1 LTAAERALAAKKEQ
15 ERRWGLDDGPTAAPY
30 LEVLTERVDLLP
42 YFRMLWDHRKF
53 LRKAAVVGFVASALI
68 AVLIPSRYR
77 AITRLMPPDN
87 QSVSG
92 LGILAAISGKG
103 AGLGASSSLS
113 NFGGLAGDLL
123 GVKSSGALF
132 VGIVGSQ
139 TVQDR
144 LIEEFDLRRHYWD
157 SKIEDARTDLA
168 EHTDVSEERK
178 SGIITIGVTDH
189 DPQRAATMAR
199 AYVTELDRLV
209 AQVSTSSARRERI
222 FLEDRLKTV
231 KTDLDT
237 AAKNFSNFASK
248 NTAIDIPAQGKAMV
262 EAAANLQGRLIA
274 AQAEL
279 SGLQQIYTNNN
290 VRVRAAEARVAEL
303 QKKLNE
309 LGGGASEDTQDVGAL
324 YPSIRKLPILGVTY
338 ADLFLKTKIQETVF
352 EMLTQQYELAKVQE
366 AKEIPSVK
374 VLDVATTPT
383 KRSFPPRILLT
394 IFGTLMGLAAA
405 MAWVI
410 LRQKWNAVDSGNPR
424 KMFATEVFTTFRAS
438 LPAFA
443 RNGHTASSN
452 GDLQRHWQVRSA
464 NEKELDREGG
474 EPDEI

>member
-1 LTAAERALAAKKEQ
+1 
-15 ERRWGLDDGPTAAPY
+15 
-30 LEVLTERVDLLP
+30 
-42 YFRMLWDHRKF
+42 
-53 LRKAAVVGFVASALI
+53 
-68 AVLIPSRYR
+68 
-77 AITRLMPPDN
+77 
-87 QSVSG
+87 
-92 LGILAAISGKG
+92 
-103 AGLGASSSLS
+103 
-113 NFGGLAGDLL
+113 
-123 GVKSSGALF
+123 
-132 VGIVGSQ
+132 
-139 TVQDR
+139 
-144 LIEEFDLRRHYWD
+144 
-157 SKIEDARTDLA
+157 
-168 EHTDVSEERK
+168 
-178 SGIITIGVTDH
+178 
-189 DPQRAATMAR
+189 MAR

-231 KTDLDT
+231 KTELDT

-279 SGLQQIYTNNN
+279 SGLQQIYTGNN

-309 LGGGASEDTQDVGAL
+309 IGGGASEDTQDVGAL

-383 KRSFPPRILLT
+383 KRSFPPRMLITL
-394 IFGTLMGLAAA
+394 FGTLLGVAAA

-410 LRQKWNAVDSGNPR
+410 LRQKWETLDSLNPH
-424 KMFATEVFTTFRAS
+424 KVLAAEVFTTFRGTFS
-438 LPAFA
+438 SFSP
-443 RNGHTASSN
+443 NGHGRSSN
-452 GDLQRHWQVRSA
+452 GTSQQNRQPAGA
-464 NEKELDREGG
+464 NEGDLNRGTGNAREV
-474 EPDEI
+474 